1 MQARTL
7 LSIASSVAFVS
18 VIACSGDGS
27 SFPNGGGDNNNGG
40 GGSGNNP
47 GFNVG
52 DSGSGGGSGDLSKC
66 ATSSATPTPV
76 PVSLVFM
83 FDKSGSM
90 DQNSKWTSCQS
101 GLTSFFADPASAGL
115 SASLQ
120 FFPQNSNEC
129 SNNSYSAPAVAMRAL
144 PDSKSFAQAIS
155 ANSPGGGTPTLP
167 ALTGAVEYAQSVQK
181 SNPADK
187 VAVVLVTDGEPNDC
201 NSSVNSVASEAAS
214 ASSTIPTFV
223 IGIGNTANLDQI
235 AQAGGTGKATIVS
248 TNNAQQTAQD
258 FQTALNAIRGLTLA
272 CEYQIP
278 APPQGETFDEA
289 KVNVVYTPTN
299 SGQQTLTYNQSC
311 TGGTGWHYDDVQN
324 PKKIVLCSGTCDSVQ
339 QKSGKI
345 DIVLGCA
352 TNGGIPPH

>member
-7 LSIASSVAFVS
+7 LSIASSSLFVTI
-18 VIACSGDGS
+18 VACSGGDGTT
-27 SFPNGGGDNNNGG
+27 FPNGGNGNGDG

-47 GFNVG
+47 GFNV
-52 DSGSGGGSGDLSKC
+52 DSGSSGSNGDLSKC

-90 DQNSKWTSCQS
+90 GQDSKWTSCKS

-120 FFPQNSNEC
+120 FFPLSNEC
-129 SNNSYSAPAVAMRAL
+129 NVPTYAAPAVAMRAL
-144 PDSKSFAQAIS
+144 PDATSFANSIN
-155 ANSPGGGTPTLP
+155 ANSPNGGTPTLP
-167 ALTGAVEYAQSVQK
+167 ALTGAIEYAQSVQK
-181 SNPADK
+181 ANPADK

-201 NSSVNSVASEAAS
+201 NSSVGNVSSEAAS
-214 ASSTIPTFV
+214 ASATIPTFV
-223 IGIGNTANLDQI
+223 IGIGNAGNLDQI
-235 AQAGGTGKATIVS
+235 AQSGGTTKATIVS
-248 TNNAQQTAQD
+248 TNNPQQTAQD

-278 APPQGETFDEA
+278 PPPQGETFDES

-299 SGQQTLTYNQSC
+299 AGPQTLTYNQSC
-311 TGGTGWHYDDVQN
+311 TGGTGWHYDDLNN
-324 PKKIVLCSGTCDSVQ
+324 PKKIVLCSSTCDSVQ

-352 TNGGIPPH
+352 TSGGIPPH